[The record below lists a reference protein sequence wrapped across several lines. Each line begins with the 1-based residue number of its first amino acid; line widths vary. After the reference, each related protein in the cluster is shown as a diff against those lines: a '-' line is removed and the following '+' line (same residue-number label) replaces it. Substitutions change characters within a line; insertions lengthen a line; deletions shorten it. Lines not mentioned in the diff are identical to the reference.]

1 MKEESGLPN
10 IKVIATGGLGGI
22 IAEEC
27 EAIDIYDSLLT
38 LKGLRIIHRRCTGK

>member
-1 MKEESGLPN
+1 MKEEAGLPN

-27 EAIDIYDSLLT
+27 KEIDIYDSLLT
-38 LKGLRIIHRRCTGK
+38 LKGLRIIHKRCTGK